1 MSAEQGFQL
10 KTHIPALKVSGG
22 AVQCPPRGTSPIGY
36 HGRREKKGHLGRMEY
51 LAEELQLVSPDDSS
65 TEEKKNEKG
74 RKGKNNY
81 FSASNLSSK

>member
-1 MSAEQGFQL
+1 MSSSRDQSYW
-10 KTHIPALKVSGG
+10 IPWEKG
-22 AVQCPPRGTSPIGY
+22 
-36 HGRREKKGHLGRMEY
+36 KKGHLGRMEY